1 MILGFVW
8 RRPGPRSTARDARRG
23 LLDGMK
29 PSFFNDCL
37 LAASSIEQGFTI
49 VTHNIADFSL
59 IARVEPRTS
68 FAPPLP

>member
-1 MILGFVW
+1 
-8 RRPGPRSTARDARRG
+8 
-23 LLDGMK
+23 MK

-68 FAPPLP
+68 RLRCRDSGTLAASADRPHPPASTRSSAA